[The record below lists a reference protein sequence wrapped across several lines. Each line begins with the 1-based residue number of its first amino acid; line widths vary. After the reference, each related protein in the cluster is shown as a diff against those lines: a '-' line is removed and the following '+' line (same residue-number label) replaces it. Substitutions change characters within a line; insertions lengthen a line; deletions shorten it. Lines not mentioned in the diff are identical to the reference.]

1 MNIQNKLI
9 YLHFPKTGGRY
20 VSEQLIE
27 HNVDI
32 LENIRDKSLMPM
44 KHFKWSDISN
54 NVNNNQTL
62 FSIIRNPY
70 TWYVSYYF
78 HHLYHEKTFDYW
90 KNLTDET
97 IKTDFKEWLVNNKN
111 VYTNLVKDFLPESAT
126 FFKFENL
133 DEINDFFKDNSLNIN
148 INFDID
154 PFDYTD
160 HAFFKFTFNDSL
172 EKFKHIDFMD
182 DNVIQIIN
190 YENRY
195 IFDKFNYNYKRTF
208 N

>member
-9 YLHFPKTGGRY
+9 FLHFPKTGGRY
-20 VSEQLIE
+20 ITEELLKN
-27 HNVDI
+27 NVEI
-32 LENIRDKSLMPM
+32 LENIREKPLMPM
-44 KHFKWSDISN
+44 THFNWSDISN

-78 HHLYHEKTFDYW
+78 HHLYHEKRYDYW

-97 IKTDFKEWLVNNKN
+97 IKTDFKEWFLNNKN
-111 VYTNLVKDFLPESAT
+111 VYTNLVKNFLPESAT
-126 FFKFENL
+126 FLKFENL
-133 DEINDFFKDNSLNIN
+133 DKINDFFKDNNVNIN

-154 PFDYTD
+154 PYHYTD
-160 HAFFKFTFNDSL
+160 HAFFQLSKRDSL

-182 DNVIQIIN
+182 HEVIRLIN
-190 YENRY
+190 NENQY
-195 IFDKFNYNYKRTF
+195 IFDKFNYEKRKEK
-208 N
+208 

>member
-9 YLHFPKTGGRY
+9 FLHFPKTAGRY
-20 VSEQLIE
+20 ITEQLFNN
-27 HNVDI
+27 NVER
-32 LENIRDKSLMPM
+32 LENIREKPLMPM

-78 HHLYHEKTFDYW
+78 HHLYHEKTVDYW

-97 IKTDFKEWLVNNKN
+97 IKTDFKEWLFNNKKI
-111 VYTNLVKDFLPESAT
+111 YTNLVKDFLPESAT

-133 DEINDFFKDNSLNIN
+133 DEINDFFKDNNVNIN
-148 INFDID
+148 INFNVN
-154 PFDYTD
+154 PYLYTD
-160 HAFFKFTFNDSL
+160 HEFFKFTFKDSL

-182 DNVIQIIN
+182 DNVIQLIN
-190 YENRY
+190 DEDGY
-195 IFDKFNYNYKRTF
+195 IFDKFNYEKIN
-208 N
+208 

>member
-78 HHLYHEKTFDYW
+78 HHLYHEKTVDYW

-133 DEINDFFKDNSLNIN
+133 DEINDFFKDNSVNIN

-160 HAFFKFTFNDSL
+160 HAFLNSHLTIVLKNL
-172 EKFKHIDFMD
+172 NI
-182 DNVIQIIN
+182 
-190 YENRY
+190 
-195 IFDKFNYNYKRTF
+195 
-208 N
+208 